1 MNFDIDPDTTAIAEA
16 VLRFIE
22 REVLPLEARHQAVLG
37 SERTLFQ
44 ADGRYVPEAL
54 ALRRQVRMRSAEL
67 GYYNLFGDEK
77 LAQLRD
83 SRVAL
88 SLVTNRDFGPPQVTT
103 DRGPARSA
111 LGHPVQCLFVP
122 P

>member
-67 GYYNLFGDEK
+67 TACRRCCATWTPASSSATATASPAATRRCALR
-77 LAQLRD
+77 LASPTPAPTC
-83 SRVAL
+83 SR
-88 SLVTNRDFGPPQVTT
+88 
-103 DRGPARSA
+103 
-111 LGHPVQCLFVP
+111 
-122 P
+122 